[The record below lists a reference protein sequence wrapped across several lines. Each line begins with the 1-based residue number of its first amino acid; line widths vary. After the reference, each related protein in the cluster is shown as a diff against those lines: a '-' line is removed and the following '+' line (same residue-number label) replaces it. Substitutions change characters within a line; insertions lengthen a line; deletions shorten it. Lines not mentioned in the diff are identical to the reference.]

1 VPESP
6 GTVFSSVFLDKNP
19 PIDARI
25 DEMIQWGK
33 RFHKLGVVQGQE
45 GNLSFRTKLGFIIT
59 GHGITLDDLTKD
71 TVVEVK
77 GVVFGLNKPSVYVK
91 GQVTPSMETLLHSG
105 IYEVLPE
112 INVIFHTHDNDVLK
126 VTDKIGITSTDIEQP
141 AGSQKLVEETM
152 KLVKLNK
159 SIRYFV
165 LKKHGVIALGTS
177 MSDAGNLTEEMHN
190 KAKNSVEFKASKK
203 RQS

>member
-6 GTVFSSVFLDKNP
+6 DIVFSSVFLDNNSL
-19 PIDARI
+19 IDVRI

-33 RFHKLGVVQGQE
+33 RFHELGVVQGQE

-59 GHGITLDDLTKD
+59 GHAITLDDLTKD
-71 TVVEVK
+71 KVVEVK

-112 INVIFHTHDNDVLK
+112 INAIFHTHDSAVLK
-126 VTDKIGITSTDIEQP
+126 LVDKIGIFSTDIEQP
-141 AGSQKLVEETM
+141 AGSQKLVEVAM
-152 KLVKLNK
+152 KLIKLNK

-165 LKKHGVIALGTS
+165 LKNHGVIALGTT

-190 KAKNSVEFKASKK
+190 KAKNSVEFKVSKK